1 MGVPPNSLKNPR
13 PNRGGVPTS
22 TSEGTKS
29 GPGSPVAA
37 FLTTKAIAET
47 VSLGDHGTTFGG
59 NPLAWAAARAVLGV
73 VVEAL
78 VRFTFRG

>member
-1 MGVPPNSLKNPR
+1 MGSPPQLPQEPEAESR
-13 PNRGGVPTS
+13 GVPTS